1 MKRKLTRAI
10 ALIMVLSM
18 MVLPVSAAEVT
29 TDPVEAAEVTA
40 ETLAEAE
47 DVIQADEEAT
57 IELPYVDVNENDW
70 FYVDR
75 IDDRIRFHTFWTIQ
89 FTGTCT
95 VCHDYLENM

>member
-40 ETLAEAE
+40 ETLAERKMSFR
-47 DVIQADEEAT
+47 QMKRQ
-57 IELPYVDVNENDW
+57 LSN
-70 FYVDR
+70 F
-75 IDDRIRFHTFWTIQ
+75 
-89 FTGTCT
+89 
-95 VCHDYLENM
+95 LMLM